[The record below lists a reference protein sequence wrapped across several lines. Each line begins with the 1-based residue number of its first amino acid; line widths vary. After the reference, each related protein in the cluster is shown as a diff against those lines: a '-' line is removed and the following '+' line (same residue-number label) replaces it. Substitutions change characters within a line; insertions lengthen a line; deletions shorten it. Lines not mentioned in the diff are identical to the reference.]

1 MADLFLLHVLATWGK
16 KTVALDLGK
25 TKQQQQQKRTPVIQ
39 PCAATK

>member
-25 TKQQQQQKRTPVIQ
+25 TKKQQQKRTPVIQ